1 METIHKSGRKPT
13 PVPIRA
19 GAGLKPQHYQ
29 SVIEDQPD
37 IGWFEIHPENYMGR
51 GGPPLRYLEKIRQ
64 DYPISLHS
72 VGTSLGSHLPL
83 DRQHLQQLKRLVD
96 RFEPGLVSEHLSWSH
111 GYEWYT
117 HDLMPLVYTEES
129 LQVMVEHIDQV
140 QEHLQRQ
147 ILIENPS
154 SYLQFK
160 ASEMPEQVFY
170 VEAAKRS
177 GAGLLVDVNNV
188 FVSCTNHGWNI
199 GDYLSEIP
207 MSLIGEI
214 HLSGHSVQQVEG
226 RTLRID
232 DHGSPVCSEVWS
244 LYQQFISQFGLAPTL
259 IEWDSNIPE
268 FPQLLEEVSAAQSLM
283 DGVAETEVRN
293 VVTG

>member
-1 METIHKSGRKPT
+1 MKTIAKSGIQPS

-19 GAGLKPQHYQ
+19 GAGLKSQHYQ
-29 SVIEDQPD
+29 SVIDEQPD
-37 IGWFEIHPENYMGR
+37 VGWFEVHPENYMGR
-51 GGPPLRYLEKIRQ
+51 GGPPLKYLERIRR
-64 DYPISLHS
+64 DYPLSLHS

-83 DRQHLQQLKRLVD
+83 DKEHLKQLKLLVD

-129 LQVMVEHIDQV
+129 LQNMVEHIDQV
-140 QEHLQRQ
+140 QNALQRS

-160 ASEMPEQVFY
+160 ASEMPEQVFF

-188 FVSCTNHGWNI
+188 FVSCSNHGWDI
-199 GDYLSEIP
+199 GEYLAEIP
-207 MSLIGEI
+207 FSMVGEI

-226 RTLRID
+226 EILRID
-232 DHGSPVCSEVWS
+232 DHGSPVCTEVWA
-244 LYQQFISQFGLAPTL
+244 LYRHFITESGLAPTL

-268 FPQLLEEVSAAQSLM
+268 FPDLLQEVSAAQSLM
-283 DGVAETEVRN
+283 DGARDWEVKD
-293 VVTG
+293 VVTV

>member
-1 METIHKSGRKPT
+1 METMQASGRAPA

-37 IGWFEIHPENYMGR
+37 IGWFEIHPENYMGK

-83 DRQHLQQLKRLVD
+83 DREHLQQLKSLVE

-129 LQVMVEHIDQV
+129 LQVMVEHIEQV
-140 QEHLQRQ
+140 QEYLQRQ

-199 GDYLSEIP
+199 DDYLSEIP
-207 MSLIGEI
+207 IELIGEI

-244 LYQQFISQFGLAPTL
+244 LYQAFISQFGLAPTL

-268 FPQLLEEVSAAQSLM
+268 FPQLLEEVSSAQSLI
-283 DGVAETEVRN
+283 DAVAETEVRN